1 MFCPH
6 VGCVYQYWAIGSC
19 LQLSANPCNI
29 SLLYFMKDT
38 LLNSSVKLSIS
49 KPTVAGFLFGKNRR
63 LALRTWP
70 GFYGLEWGR
79 QTPIQGLHLGFSLR
93 LHLYPWL
100 DTESISSSRN
110 VPLSCAIRWKISR
123 RDSSQSRA
131 RVLRN
136 GVSSRVII
144 GEIPRLN
151 IVFPM

>member
-38 LLNSSVKLSIS
+38 LLNSMSNSPYPSLPSQ
-49 KPTVAGFLFGKNRR
+49 GLFGKNLR